1 MPMDMNVQ
9 LTAPQKEAV
18 FRGEAVPVVIE
29 STECVVVRADVF
41 QRVKAVLDD
50 GLDAEQIGRLVDA
63 NMRDDDLADP
73 LLDSYQR

>member
-1 MPMDMNVQ
+1 MDMNMQ

-18 FRGEAVPVVIE
+18 VRGEAVPVVIE
-29 STECVVVRADVF
+29 STECVIVRADVF
-41 QRVKAVLDD
+41 QRVKSVLDD
-50 GLDAEQIGRLVDA
+50 GLDAEQIGLLVDA

>member
-29 STECVVVRADVF
+29 STECVVVCADVF